1 MIAWVE
7 VVVGVDWRAFGS
19 GLGEIGEFVVG
30 ESECW
35 GLSSC
40 GGMVA
45 VMGTEVS
52 LTLLTFRT
60 STVWLGGSGRAG
72 VSKMVG
78 VAVTVCTGTV
88 VYV

>member
-1 MIAWVE
+1 M
-7 VVVGVDWRAFGS
+7 
-19 GLGEIGEFVVG
+19 GEIGEFIVG

-35 GLSSC
+35 GSSSC

-45 VMGTEVS
+45 VMGAEVGS
-52 LTLLTFRT
+52 TVMTFYT